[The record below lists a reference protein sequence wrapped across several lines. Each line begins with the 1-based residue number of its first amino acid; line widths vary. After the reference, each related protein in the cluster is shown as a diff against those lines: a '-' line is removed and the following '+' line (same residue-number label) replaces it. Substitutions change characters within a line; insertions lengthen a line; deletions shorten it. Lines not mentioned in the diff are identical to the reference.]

1 MKNRYKSIKNELT
14 YFYKVIKNM
23 DIKDNIKQS
32 KINECETPLDEI
44 LYDQFSVGENMDK
57 HLEEKTLLG
66 WIELIE
72 NQKLYKAVKGLSIE
86 DQIFISYIV
95 KKGLTQQELEEIYK
109 VSHRAIG
116 QKYQRLIK
124 KIKNL
129 FKTWNLNFLKKNV
142 HKNIIKRL
150 FIYMEVQFFIPLS
163 ET

>member
-1 MKNRYKSIKNELT
+1 MKRRINNIKNELA

-32 KINECETPLDEI
+32 KINEHETPLDEI

-72 NQKLYKAVKGLSIE
+72 NQKLYEAVKGLSIE

-124 KIKNL
+124 KNKKIY
-129 FKTWNLNFLKKNV
+129 LKRG
-142 HKNIIKRL
+142 I
-150 FIYMEVQFFIPLS
+150 
-163 ET
+163 

>member
-1 MKNRYKSIKNELT
+1 MSRRRDNIKNELA

-32 KINECETPLDEI
+32 KINEHETPLDEI
-44 LYDQFSVGENMDK
+44 LYGQFSAGETMDK

-72 NQKLYKAVKGLSIE
+72 NQKLYEAVKGLSIE

-109 VSHRAIG
+109 VSHRAIR

-124 KIKNL
+124 KIK
-129 FKTWNLNFLKKNV
+129 K
-142 HKNIIKRL
+142 
-150 FIYMEVQFFIPLS
+150 FI
-163 ET
+163 